1 MSDIYLLSDV
11 MSTSCYF
18 YLTIKFNLFYKKN
31 AWGRLEYSLNV
42 IFKDNDAT

>member
-1 MSDIYLLSDV
+1 MSDIYLLPDV

-18 YLTIKFNLFYKKN
+18 YLTIKFNLFYNKN